1 MAVHV
6 FARWHVK
13 QGQLGMVLELLPPVV
28 RASRAEAGNLFYQV
42 HQDTTDPSVLVLFEG
57 YADEGALAEHRSS
70 EHFRAIVVGQI
81 VPLLERRELVL
92 ATPLAM

>member
-6 FARWHVK
+6 FARWQVK
-13 QGQLGMVLELLPPVV
+13 EGQLGAVLELLPPVV

-70 EHFRAIVVGQI
+70 EHFQGIVVRRI
-81 VPLLERRELVL
+81 APLLESRELVV